1 MTGGGGGGGG
11 NADVG
16 PDPGDVPGS
25 TLTSSVDP
33 EAEAAMIGWG
43 LGLGGGV
50 LVLVLVAGDARGVGG
65 LDVPRRLALALAVVL
80 FEGGRT
86 ERVERVGGRILVCV
100 STRIYIYGRT
110 KRMVSREVVVK
121 ERDADLAAFSGSP
134 LARFD
139 CQLDHLLNNSTCREI
154 HVRTPRP

>member
-11 NADVG
+11 GSADVG

-25 TLTSSVDP
+25 TLASSVDS
-33 EAEAAMIGWG
+33 EAEAAMTGCG
-43 LGLGGGV
+43 LGSGLGGGV
-50 LVLVLVAGDARGVGG
+50 LVLVLVLVAGGARGVGG
-65 LDVPRRLALALAVVL
+65 LDVPRLRRALALAVVL

-110 KRMVSREVVVK
+110 KRMVSRKVVVK
-121 ERDADLAAFSGSP
+121 ERDADLATFSGSP
-134 LARFD
+134 LA
-139 CQLDHLLNNSTCREI
+139 LLTAN
-154 HVRTPRP
+154 

>member
-11 NADVG
+11 SADVG

-25 TLTSSVDP
+25 TLASSVDS
-33 EAEAAMIGWG
+33 EAEAAMTGCG
-43 LGLGGGV
+43 LGSGLGGGV
-50 LVLVLVAGDARGVGG
+50 LVLVLVLVLVAGGARGVGG
-65 LDVPRRLALALAVVL
+65 LDVPRLRRALALAVVL

-110 KRMVSREVVVK
+110 KRMVSRKVVVK
-121 ERDADLAAFSGSP
+121 ERDADLATFSGSP
-134 LARFD
+134 LA
-139 CQLDHLLNNSTCREI
+139 LLTAN
-154 HVRTPRP
+154 